1 MRFITFS
8 LLYFFMLSSAFAQ
21 NTSTGEVVPM
31 DSIDAAIIDS
41 LLQSEELD
49 QSEPTEA
56 EWEEFH
62 ANNCGVNVYM
72 PENVTLQK
80 DSTAFSPDS
89 FIYSSTY
96 QSKNYSEGASYTV
109 MCFVFPASYPFKENA
124 ETLLLLM
131 NQNLSTLDGAKVI
144 SDDIMELYNSKAR
157 QFEIKI
163 SEGISYYGRA
173 IIADRSIVSFVSS
186 QIKSLEFTDP
196 ELQQFFDSVEL
207 IKSN

>member
-1 MRFITFS
+1 
-8 LLYFFMLSSAFAQ
+8 MLSSAYAQ

-49 QSEPTEA
+49 QSKPTEA

-80 DSTAFSPDS
+80 DSTAFSSDS

-109 MCFVFPASYPFKENA
+109 MCFEFPSSYPFDENA

-144 SDDIMELYNSKAR
+144 SDDLTELYNSNGR
-157 QFEIKI
+157 QFVIKI
-163 SEGISYYGRA
+163 GEGMSYYGRA
-173 IIADRSIVSFVSS
+173 IIAGRIIVSFVSS
-186 QIKSLEFTDP
+186 QIKDLEFTDP
-196 ELQQFFDSVEL
+196 ELGKFFDSVEL
-207 IKSN
+207 VNSN